1 MIGRSGCTAR
11 IRAVHPDLHIIAA
24 SQGGIAH
31 AGRSRRTRI
40 VIATGK
46 ASLDILPQS
55 LYVFAVAVLQQA
67 GPGHSTAKVGL
78 AGGLAFVAEGKKAS
92 KFDSQSLQNGRC
104 FRNGASW
111 SSCAPAPRGLSPPR
125 LHPLC
130 HYEEILEVLLP
141 KRDSEDLDLK
151 VLLWGF
157 QHDSSYACLRLLGLG
172 AQLRFRQCGDHVS
185 KQALPRAGAFEAFS
199 YSAMALL
206 RPGILLRPRILPKP
220 SNFRGLQAY
229 KRLRVLS
236 MFLVHPGAPDQA
248 TDVGLWKS
256 DKNAGKMFTRPL
268 QEFAELYEHNA
279 LAGRS
284 LQAAFPPF
292 CFWCPSR
299 VNIAGGQGV
308 SEASSGYWSDE
319 AEFPSLDASCLE
331 KRMGCGVI
339 FATVS

>member
-1 MIGRSGCTAR
+1 MIGRSWCTAR

-31 AGRSRRTRI
+31 AGRSRRTTRI

-55 LYVFAVAVLQQA
+55 LYVFAVEVLQQA

-172 AQLRFRQCGDHVS
+172 AQLRFRQCGEHVS

-199 YSAMALL
+199 YSAAASKFIFVVRSAITATGNPTATANLAKALEFS
-206 RPGILLRPRILPKP
+206 RP
-220 SNFRGLQAY
+220 A
-229 KRLRVLS
+229 
-236 MFLVHPGAPDQA
+236 
-248 TDVGLWKS
+248 
-256 DKNAGKMFTRPL
+256 
-268 QEFAELYEHNA
+268 
-279 LAGRS
+279 S
-284 LQAAFPPF
+284 LQATARSEHVPGAS
-292 CFWCPSR
+292 WCARPGHGCRAVEVGQKCRKNVYETAAR
-299 VNIAGGQGV
+299 V
-308 SEASSGYWSDE
+308 
-319 AEFPSLDASCLE
+319 
-331 KRMGCGVI
+331 
-339 FATVS
+339 